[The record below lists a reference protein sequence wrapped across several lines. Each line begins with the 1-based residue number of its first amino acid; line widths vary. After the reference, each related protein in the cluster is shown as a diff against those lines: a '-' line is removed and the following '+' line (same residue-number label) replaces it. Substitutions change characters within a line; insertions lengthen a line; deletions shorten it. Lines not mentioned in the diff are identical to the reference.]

1 MDTPARILIV
11 DDDPTVRETLRTCFA
26 GEGYEM
32 AFAADGPGAL
42 AQAAEWLPDL
52 VLLDVMMPGMDGF
65 EVCRR
70 LRADPL
76 LAQVPVILVTGLDD
90 YDSRVRGA
98 EVGADDFIS
107 KPYNRVELRAR
118 VRTIT
123 RLNRYRRLLEER
135 ERRKEA
141 EDETRRLNEELQRYA
156 KTLELRVAERTEEL
170 RAERDRTQAILESL
184 GEAVVVVDARQT
196 IQYVNPAFTRLTGY
210 ARHEAEGQ
218 KVHWWRALYH
228 STQAFDQ
235 LVYAVYNGEVR
246 TGEVVGRRADGTLY
260 DAMLTVAPLFEPG
273 SSLSGFVG
281 VSRDITPLK
290 EADRL
295 KDQFVSNV
303 SHELRTP
310 LSVITMTVG
319 NLDMLYDRLDDC
331 QRREMIRDLRAQA
344 RLLNELIGDI
354 LELSRIDSQRGPVE
368 WTALD
373 LTRLVRAECEKQRA
387 MAEEK
392 GHTMITDM
400 DEAVVVQGNERQLGQ
415 VVRNLINNAIKYT
428 PQGGQIICTCRVL
441 RPDFGL
447 ARADWPGSEQLEKG
461 AWAALSVRDTG
472 VGIAAEH
479 LPHIFERFYRVEMQS
494 NVPGTGLGLS
504 IVKGLVELHH
514 GYVGVA
520 STPGQGSTFAVY
532 LPMAGAVGGLFAA
545 PSLPTWGGNDVQDDF
560 GGGRST
566 GFAE

>member
-32 AFAADGPGAL
+32 AFAADGPSAL

-70 LRADPL
+70 LRADPM

-90 YDSRVRGA
+90 YDSRVQGA

-107 KPYNRVELRAR
+107 KPYSRVELRAR

-260 DAMLTVAPLFEPG
+260 DAMLTVAPLFDPG

-319 NLDMLYDRLDDC
+319 NLDMLYDRLDDRR
-331 QRREMIRDLRAQA
+331 RREMIRDLRTQA

-368 WTALD
+368 WTTLD

-392 GHTMITDM
+392 GHTMILDLE
-400 DEAVVVQGNERQLGQ
+400 EAVAVQGNERQLGQ

-428 PQGGQIICTCRVL
+428 PPGGQITCTCRVL
-441 RPDFGL
+441 SPAFGL

-461 AWAALSVRDTG
+461 VWAALSVRDTG

-520 STPGQGSTFAVY
+520 SIPGQGSTFAVY
-532 LPMAGAVGGLFAA
+532 LPMTGQVGRWFDS
-545 PSLPTWGGNDVQDDF
+545 PLPV
-560 GGGRST
+560 S
-566 GFAE
+566 

>member
-1 MDTPARILIV
+1 MDTPFRILIV
-11 DDDPTVRETLRTCFA
+11 DDDPTVRETMRTCLI
-26 GEGYEM
+26 GEGYEIE
-32 AFAADGPGAL
+32 FAVNGAEAL
-42 AQAAEWLPDL
+42 ARASEWLPDL

-76 LAQVPVILVTGLDD
+76 LAQVPAILVTGLDD
-90 YDSRVRGA
+90 YDSRIQGA
-98 EVGADDFIS
+98 EAGADDFIS

-141 EDETRRLNEELQRYA
+141 EEETRRLNQELQQYA
-156 KTLELRVAERTEEL
+156 KTLEQRVAERTTEL
-170 RAERDRTQAILESL
+170 QAERDRTQAILESL

-196 IQYVNPAFTRLTGY
+196 IRYVNPAFTRLTGY

-218 KVHWWRALYH
+218 KVHWWRAIH
-228 STQAFDQ
+228 HTTQAFDQ
-235 LVYAVYNGEVR
+235 LIYAVYNGQVQ

-260 DAMLTVAPLFEPG
+260 DAMLTLAPLFEPG
-273 SSLSGFVG
+273 SSSLAGFVG
-281 VSRDITPLK
+281 VSRDVTPLK

-319 NLDMLYDRLDDC
+319 NLDLFYDRLDDRR
-331 QRREMIRDLRAQA
+331 RREMIRDLRTQA

-368 WTALD
+368 WTTLD
-373 LTRLVRAECEKQRA
+373 LSRLVCVEVDKQRV

-392 GHTMITDM
+392 GHTLVLDTAGALTV
-400 DEAVVVQGNERQLGQ
+400 EGNERQLGQ
-415 VVRNLINNAIKYT
+415 VIRNLVNNAIKYT
-428 PQGGQIICTCRVL
+428 PPGGQITCTCRMLVP
-441 RPDFGL
+441 RGL
-447 ARADWPGSEQLEKG
+447 SSVEWPGSEQLEG
-461 AWAALSVRDTG
+461 GIWAAFSVRDTG

-479 LPHIFERFYRVEMQS
+479 LPHIFERFYRVEMQG
-494 NVPGTGLGLS
+494 NIPGTGLGLS
-504 IVKGLVELHH
+504 IVKGLVELHR

-520 STPGQGSTFAVY
+520 STPGVGSTFAVY
-532 LPMAGAVGGLFAA
+532 LPMDRLGGAFQEENYGRY
-545 PSLPTWGGNDVQDDF
+545 QDHF
-560 GGGRST
+560 GR
-566 GFAE
+566 